1 MEYTE
6 FKQELVSNLQDLIGT
21 RYLVSVQKTDFT
33 ENLEDFVV
41 IFDSSELVMRC
52 SKMAP
57 IYEIHTNHKVPP
69 AVLASALKASFGIGE
84 DSGSINKSRVFYRLE
99 NLELVQKN
107 IRIFRISVFWTL
119 RLYFTSILRVL
130 RIPFSPVEL
139 PTVCCANQN

>member
-57 IYEIHTNHKVPP
+57 IY
-69 AVLASALKASFGIGE
+69 
-84 DSGSINKSRVFYRLE
+84 
-99 NLELVQKN
+99 
-107 IRIFRISVFWTL
+107 
-119 RLYFTSILRVL
+119 
-130 RIPFSPVEL
+130 
-139 PTVCCANQN
+139 

>member
-21 RYLVSVQKTDFT
+21 RYLVSVQKADFT

-69 AVLASALKASFGIGE
+69 AVLAGALKASFGIGE
-84 DSGSINKSRVFYRLE
+84 DIGRINKSQVFYRLE
-99 NLELVQKN
+99 NLELVQKEYN
-107 IRIFRISVFWTL
+107 DIPYQRFLDLAIVFYINLFIFPS
-119 RLYFTSILRVL
+119 
-130 RIPFSPVEL
+130 FS
-139 PTVCCANQN
+139 

>member
-6 FKQELVSNLQDLIGT
+6 FKQKLVSNLQDLIGT

-84 DSGSINKSRVFYRLE
+84 DSG
-99 NLELVQKN
+99 
-107 IRIFRISVFWTL
+107 RI
-119 RLYFTSILRVL
+119 
-130 RIPFSPVEL
+130 
-139 PTVCCANQN
+139 